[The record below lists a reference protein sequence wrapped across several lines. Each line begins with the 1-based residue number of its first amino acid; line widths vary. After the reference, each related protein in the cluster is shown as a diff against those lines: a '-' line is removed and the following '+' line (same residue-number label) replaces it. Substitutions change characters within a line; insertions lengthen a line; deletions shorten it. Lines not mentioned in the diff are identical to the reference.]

1 MKIITTALLACMA
14 GTILLQSCASQKE
27 VESTQSIA
35 SRMNTKLT
43 ANDKKWNVHLQTIN
57 FVDKDPQSQGS
68 KIYHALIPQPDPYIR
83 SVAREVMR
91 TLYYKPTDS
100 IPMCRRLDYILKD
113 DQGISAKG
121 GGNGFINIFY
131 SSRWVERSFRN
142 NDTTSVDFETR
153 GVLLHELTHAFQLEP
168 QGIGAYGENPVVWEF
183 IEGMA
188 DAVRIAAGGFHGE
201 MDRPK
206 GGSYHNGYRHVG
218 YFLNWVKDKYNKNFL
233 RAMNRSCLEV
243 VPWSW
248 NGALN
253 YALGP
258 GYDVDKLW
266 HEYQVAV
273 GDIKE

>member
-121 GGNGFINIFY
+121 GGNGFIN
-131 SSRWVERSFRN
+131 RS
-142 NDTTSVDFETR
+142 
-153 GVLLHELTHAFQLEP
+153 
-168 QGIGAYGENPVVWEF
+168 
-183 IEGMA
+183 
-188 DAVRIAAGGFHGE
+188 
-201 MDRPK
+201 
-206 GGSYHNGYRHVG
+206 
-218 YFLNWVKDKYNKNFL
+218 
-233 RAMNRSCLEV
+233 
-243 VPWSW
+243 
-248 NGALN
+248 
-253 YALGP
+253 
-258 GYDVDKLW
+258 
-266 HEYQVAV
+266 
-273 GDIKE
+273 